1 MLKLEVII
9 LLSERQNEILKLI
22 IEEYS
27 KSPVPV
33 GSSSICDL
41 LGVSPATVRS
51 EMAKLEEIGYLEK
64 THISSGRIPSE
75 KGYKYYVNNLM
86 KPKEMTG
93 QDMLNLQT
101 IFQNKSLV
109 LSDAISKSLEIISQM
124 TNYTAIALGNNTESK
139 LKKVEVIAL
148 SNDNL
153 IAIVV
158 TDTGHVENKK
168 IDIENS
174 DLQEISKT
182 VDLINKLIVGT
193 PISEVSEKLEFE
205 IKPIIAQYVSNHEM
219 IYNAFYTAFSDLK
232 DSNDVT
238 VKGKNRILELEEFS
252 NNASKIR
259 DIINKFDD
267 ENIVSSIKEDD
278 TGINIYIGAENNID
292 DDLTVVKTKYKVNGE
307 EGTLAIIGPK
317 RMQYDRVVSLLEY
330 LKTCIERE

>member
-1 MLKLEVII
+1 M
-9 LLSERQNEILKLI
+9 LSERQNEILKLI

-33 GSSSICDL
+33 GSSSICDT

-64 THISSGRIPSE
+64 THISSGRVPSE

-93 QDMLNLQT
+93 EDMLNLQV

-109 LSDAISKSLEIISQM
+109 LSDAISKSLEIISEM
-124 TNYTAIALGNNTESK
+124 TNYTTIVLGNNNESK
-139 LKKVEVIAL
+139 LKKVEVVPL
-148 SNDNL
+148 SENDL
-153 IAIVV
+153 LTIVI

-168 IDIENS
+168 IDIKNS
-174 DLQEISKT
+174 NLEEISKT

-219 IYNAFYTAFSDLK
+219 IYNAFYSAFTDLR
-232 DSNDVT
+232 DSNDVK
-238 VKGKNRILELEEFS
+238 VKGKNKMLELEEFS
-252 NNASKIR
+252 NNASKIKQ
-259 DIINKFDD
+259 IINKFDD
-267 ENIVSSIKEDD
+267 KNIVSSIKEDD
-278 TGINIYIGAENNID
+278 SGINIYIGTENNID
-292 DDLTVVKTKYKVNGE
+292 EDLTVIKTKYVANNE

-317 RMQYDRVVSLLEY
+317 RMEYDRVVSLLEY
-330 LKTCIERE
+330 LKACIERE

>member
-1 MLKLEVII
+1 M
-9 LLSERQNEILKLI
+9 LSERQNEILKLI

-101 IFQNKSLV
+101 IFQNKSLI

-238 VKGKNRILELEEFS
+238 VRGKNRILELEEFS
-252 NNASKIR
+252 NNASKIK

-267 ENIVSSIKEDD
+267 ENIVSSIKEDAA
-278 TGINIYIGAENNID
+278 GINIYIGAENNID
-292 DDLTVVKTKYKVNGE
+292 DDLTVVKTKYNVNGE

>member
-259 DIINKFDD
+259 DIINKFAC
-267 ENIVSSIKEDD
+267 SIKEDD

>member
-1 MLKLEVII
+1 M
-9 LLSERQNEILKLI
+9 LSERQNEILKLI

-33 GSSSICDL
+33 GSSAICDT

-64 THISSGRIPSE
+64 THISSGRVPSE

-93 QDMLNLQT
+93 EDMLNLQV

-109 LSDAISKSLEIISQM
+109 LSDAICKSLEIISEM
-124 TNYTAIALGNNTESK
+124 TNYTTIVLGNNNESK
-139 LKKVEVIAL
+139 LKKVEVVPL
-148 SNDNL
+148 SEDNL
-153 IAIVV
+153 LAIVI

-168 IDIENS
+168 IDIKNS
-174 DLQEISKT
+174 NLEEISKT

-219 IYNAFYTAFSDLK
+219 IYNAFYSAFTDLR
-232 DSNDVT
+232 DSNDVK
-238 VKGKNRILELEEFS
+238 VKGKNKMLELEEFS
-252 NNASKIR
+252 NNASKIKQ
-259 DIINKFDD
+259 IINKFDD

-278 TGINIYIGAENNID
+278 SGINIYIGTENNID
-292 DDLTVVKTKYKVNGE
+292 EDLTVIKTKYVANNE

-317 RMQYDRVVSLLEY
+317 RMEYDRVVSLLEY
-330 LKTCIERE
+330 LKACIERE

>member
-1 MLKLEVII
+1 M
-9 LLSERQNEILKLI
+9 LSERQNEILKLI

-33 GSSSICDL
+33 GSSSICDT

-64 THISSGRIPSE
+64 THISSGRVPSE

-93 QDMLNLQT
+93 EDMLNLQV

-109 LSDAISKSLEIISQM
+109 LSDAISKSLEIISEM
-124 TNYTAIALGNNTESK
+124 TNYTTIVLGNNNESK
-139 LKKVEVIAL
+139 LKKVEVVPL
-148 SNDNL
+148 SENDL
-153 IAIVV
+153 LAIVI

-168 IDIENS
+168 IDIKDSNLE
-174 DLQEISKT
+174 EISKT

-219 IYNAFYTAFSDLK
+219 IYNAFYSAFTDLR
-232 DSNDVT
+232 DSNDVK
-238 VKGKNRILELEEFS
+238 VKGKNKMLELEEFS
-252 NNASKIR
+252 NNASKIKQ
-259 DIINKFDD
+259 IINKFDD

-278 TGINIYIGAENNID
+278 SGINIYIGTENNID
-292 DDLTVVKTKYKVNGE
+292 EDLTVIKTKYVANNE

-317 RMQYDRVVSLLEY
+317 RMEYDRVVSLLEY
-330 LKTCIERE
+330 LKACIERE

>member
-1 MLKLEVII
+1 M
-9 LLSERQNEILKLI
+9 LSERQNEILKLI

-33 GSSSICDL
+33 GSSSICDT

-64 THISSGRIPSE
+64 THISSGRVPSE

-93 QDMLNLQT
+93 EDMLNLQV

-109 LSDAISKSLEIISQM
+109 LSDAISKSLEIISEM
-124 TNYTAIALGNNTESK
+124 TNYTTIVLGNNNESK
-139 LKKVEVIAL
+139 LKKVEVVPL
-148 SNDNL
+148 SENDL
-153 IAIVV
+153 LAIVI

-168 IDIENS
+168 IDIKDSNLE
-174 DLQEISKT
+174 EISKT

-219 IYNAFYTAFSDLK
+219 IYNAFYSAFTDLK
-232 DSNDVT
+232 DSNDVK
-238 VKGKNRILELEEFS
+238 VKGKNKMLELEEFS
-252 NNASKIR
+252 NNASKIKQ
-259 DIINKFDD
+259 IINKFDD

-278 TGINIYIGAENNID
+278 SGINIYIGTENNID
-292 DDLTVVKTKYKVNGE
+292 EDLTVIKTKYVANNE

-317 RMQYDRVVSLLEY
+317 RMEYDRVVSLLEY
-330 LKTCIERE
+330 LKACIERE